1 MSMAFVVTGNM
12 LGAGIL
18 ALPIQTGLSG
28 LIPSLAGIVLMW
40 ILMLST
46 AFIIAGQKS
55 LTESATADLPTFF
68 QKELGTAGKWVAV
81 VANLVILYGLLVAY
95 ISGAASVIES
105 LFKQHVP
112 ESMLMLIFFFVA
124 TFLTLFGMNLMRKGN
139 AMIMLVMWITFG
151 ILVVVCAENMDT
163 GRLTFMDWHFLPASL
178 PVVVTAFHFHN
189 IIPTISRNMNHD
201 LSAIRKAMFIGTFIG
216 LIMNIIWVVVVIAGL
231 PLEGTSQDTIL
242 AAFQENLPATVPLC
256 HILHSPI
263 FTTSALLF
271 ALLAMCAAY
280 MANGTALSSF
290 IRDMA
295 TTYMHTSNRTLSFV
309 FTFLPPLIISMV
321 YPHLFLKAINTVGG
335 VGIDL
340 IFGILPGALLIKYN
354 RGKKRAYGYFI
365 VACFAVVL
373 FYELG
378 QELGLLHISPNAEYW
393 NARLSHP

>member
-1 MSMAFVVTGNM
+1 MAFVVTGNM

-28 LIPSLAGIVLMW
+28 LIPSLAGIFLMW

-95 ISGAASVIES
+95 ISGSASVMES
-105 LFKQHVP
+105 LFERHVP
-112 ESMLMLIFFFVA
+112 ESLLMLIFFSVA
-124 TFLTLFGMNLMRKGN
+124 TVLTLFGMNLMRKGN
-139 AMIMLVMWITFG
+139 TVIMLVMWITFC
-151 ILVVVCAENMDT
+151 ILVVVCAEHMDT
-163 GRLTFMDWHFLPASL
+163 RRLTFMDWHFLPASL

-189 IIPTISRNMNHD
+189 IIPTICRNMNHD
-201 LSAIRKAMFIGTFIG
+201 PSAIRKAMFTGTFIG
-216 LIMNIIWVVVVIAGL
+216 LIMNIIWVMVVIAGL

-242 AAFQENLPATVPLC
+242 AAFQKNLPATVPLS
-256 HILHSPI
+256 HILHSSV

-290 IRDMA
+290 IRDMS
-295 TTYMHTSNRTLSFV
+295 TTYLHTSNRILSSAIA
-309 FTFLPPLIISMV
+309 FLPPLAIAII
-321 YPHLFLKAINTVGG
+321 YPDLFLEAINVVGG

-340 IFGILPGALLIKYN
+340 IFGILPGVLLIKYSQ
-354 RGKKRAYGYFI
+354 GKKRAYGYFI
-365 VACFAVVL
+365 VVCFAIVL

-378 QELGLLHISPNAEYW
+378 QESGLLHISPHAEYW